1 MKKGRK
7 PIVFILDDFDE
18 FATRNKQSLLYTLFD
33 LQQKADVQ
41 VMVIGT
47 TTRCDAFSLLEKRNR
62 SRFSDRKVI
71 FPAMIKD
78 KDKMKLM
85 FEKLLSIP
93 DPSKKAEKR
102 YNKSVKESL
111 SDQRVLEM
119 ITHLTSL
126 QVQTPKMIENILID
140 ATSELDENKPMFSSE
155 MI

>member
-1 MKKGRK
+1 
-7 PIVFILDDFDE
+7 
-18 FATRNKQSLLYTLFD
+18 
-33 LQQKADVQ
+33 
-41 VMVIGT
+41 MVIGT

-71 FPAMIKD
+71 FPATIKD

-126 QVQTPKMIENILID
+126 QVQTPKMIENILVTPSTLVCHFCLGNEID

-155 MI
+155 MIL